1 MQNSPSQNSDAVWSS
16 TLNLTAPVSSGGRGA
31 YLSNLGFLEALK
43 PFSDSVSGFR
53 WRVFADTPED
63 RGAATLLSA
72 LQGLTAGSQIGSSV
86 PSASLVPL

>member
-1 MQNSPSQNSDAVWSS
+1 MQNSPSQNSDAAWSS
-16 TLNLTAPVSSGGRGA
+16 TLNLTAPVSSGGGI

-63 RGAATLLSA
+63 RSAATLLSA
-72 LQGLTAGSQIGSSV
+72 LQGLMAGSQISSSV

>member
-1 MQNSPSQNSDAVWSS
+1 MQNSPSQNSDAAWSS
-16 TLNLTAPVSSGGRGA
+16 TLNLTAPVSSGEGA

-72 LQGLTAGSQIGSSV
+72 LQGLMAGSQISSSV